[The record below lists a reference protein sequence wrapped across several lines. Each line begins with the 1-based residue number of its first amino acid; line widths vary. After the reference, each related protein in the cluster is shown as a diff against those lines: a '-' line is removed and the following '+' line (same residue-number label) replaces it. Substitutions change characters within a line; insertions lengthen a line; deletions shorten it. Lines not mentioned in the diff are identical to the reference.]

1 MPGLVRLGDLCT
13 GHTGAYEPRP
23 CIEASNNVFI
33 NGKGI
38 HRKGDAWDTHC
49 NFWSCHG
56 GVMIGGS
63 STIFINGI
71 AAAQVGDLI
80 SCGSR
85 AAQGS
90 GNVFGS

>member
-1 MPGLVRLGDLCT
+1 MPGLVRLGDLCN
-13 GHTGAYEPRP
+13 GHTGEYPPRP

-38 HRKGDAWDTHC
+38 HRKGDAWDIHC
-49 NFWSCHG
+49 NFWNCHG

-63 STIFINGI
+63 NSIFINGI

-80 SCGSR
+80 SCGAV